1 MNNKRVLQK
10 ATKELDKAK
19 APVKKKDIIVDPMGQ
34 WKYPG
39 QVTRIPSDTIT
50 MEGVDYPVL
59 GVPDNG
65 QPVMMQPGAYYDFPG
80 ANYVDEYP
88 QMKKGGGLKTKKYT
102 RSIEGTNYLF
112 AESDLFKKPKKLS
125 KKRIFHPNAKYY
137 AEGGALLTKEV
148 TCKKCGWEWDAA
160 DGGDDITTCH
170 KCGGQGLVHAQD
182 GGEIEY
188 NGFKYKKVNGQWIN
202 SKSGAP
208 VTDQL
213 LIQKLTYEGKP
224 VGSPVVQS
232 APKPKPISTVTKQQ
246 QLETI
251 KNSPVIA
258 DQRKANQ
265 LRDEIRN
272 ENIYFPKGEPS
283 EDEPEGIE
291 GAINSALGYPMAKA
305 ALSAEFATNE
315 GQVDNYRHANAG
327 RYAAEAIKDM
337 TGNIPY
343 LSDAA
348 AIIGANALGLGHEV
362 GTFFTNDDDTKP
374 WTSKLKESGEDMYNN
389 FVGTTVGISDMPSV
403 EKTDKLL
410 NLSYSNQ
417 LPDGYVKDPRA
428 PRNVPNNMYF
438 KHGPKDPGRY
448 RSRYEDGGEYVELDL
463 TPEEIQEYAKGGFIV
478 EHLDEYAKGG
488 QSGCPPGYTKVNG
501 RCVNTSQWQNV
512 PEKNKSKSKKVQ
524 PFVTSDPDEYAYRK
538 AAYDDSLYL
547 VKEYNSKQ
555 PKAEKYLNY
564 TGILHNTRQ
573 PAVRTVNG
581 FKPAGTDPNY
591 SGSSY
596 AGWSPAWEKY
606 MKNTQNYDTPF
617 ENRPIGHAFQ
627 KTYFD
632 RHAIST
638 PFGSRTVTLPG
649 EKQRESIR
657 TAVRFKP
664 PVQPV
669 IFAKPQEKKEFHYP
683 KKETKTDNT
692 KKPVPP
698 GKTWQGDYTESSTL
712 DPKTG
717 KVVTIKE
724 PIYEDRLPIREPER
738 GSLQPF
744 VKINYPPPPPPYHGV
759 EPNIQ
764 GNEVPMY
771 ATPDSGAEFVPDTE
785 RYIDWDGNSIGF
797 NGIRFRKPGHGGD
810 LIKKGRRHYLHYPS
824 IETRHSGD
832 IVPEEEEFGMGG
844 IAKYPNGG
852 EPKPRKV
859 RREVKPFTTSNLK
872 EYAKRKQAYDDSLT
886 LYKASLQEHDLL
898 KKTKGVAAYDPLY
911 DKEAYDAY
919 KRLGYPKGY
928 NVNVKR
934 SDNTNTRSVMYEKP
948 VQPVNKKSK
957 PVPKKPQPV
966 NKKSKKVDPFVTS
979 DPKEYALRKAAYDD
993 SLYLY
998 NKTQDIK
1005 NLKYYEKSQEPSYY
1019 RWKGDINSLNR
1030 FMKKNNMDTGYKYD
1044 EAKDFPG
1051 KIKPVKT
1058 EDFGEGIKYPIY
1070 KKPVQPVL
1078 FKEEIKEDPIVK
1090 PIIPV
1095 EQPQPPIQDN
1105 YPPPPVGGFPPGP
1118 PPPPP
1123 FNGVE
1128 PFIQGDPIP
1137 EYATPDR
1144 DAQWVAQKERYIDW
1158 NGNNI
1163 SYKLP
1168 RFRKPGHSGPLVKGS
1183 RTHYLRYPSIETR
1196 NSADIIPEEEE
1207 FAMGGEYN
1215 LGDEIELTEA
1225 EVKRLK
1231 SLGYIIEEV

>member
-182 GGEIEY
+182 GGFPFKTELSPKEEIQFQKFYNTLPENLQQDDPSYDIRGYWDSEGRPSEFDYSQPKEDDGYYHAYSINGNTGEY
-188 NGFKYKKVNGQWIN
+188 LKSPWHPTFQHAIDEDRKMGYRPTVNVRG
-202 SKSGAP
+202 
-208 VTDQL
+208 
-213 LIQKLTYEGKP
+213 E
-224 VGSPVVQS
+224 
-232 APKPKPISTVTKQQ
+232 
-246 QLETI
+246 
-251 KNSPVIA
+251 VIA
-258 DQRKANQ
+258 T
-265 LRDEIRN
+265 
-272 ENIYFPKGEPS
+272 ENPS
-283 EDEPEGIE
+283 IADDYIE
-291 GAINSALGYPMAKA
+291 A
-305 ALSAEFATNE
+305 
-315 GQVDNYRHANAG
+315 
-327 RYAAEAIKDM
+327 
-337 TGNIPY
+337 
-343 LSDAA
+343 
-348 AIIGANALGLGHEV
+348 
-362 GTFFTNDDDTKP
+362 
-374 WTSKLKESGEDMYNN
+374 
-389 FVGTTVGISDMPSV
+389 
-403 EKTDKLL
+403 
-410 NLSYSNQ
+410 
-417 LPDGYVKDPRA
+417 
-428 PRNVPNNMYF
+428 
-438 KHGPKDPGRY
+438 
-448 RSRYEDGGEYVELDL
+448 DL

-478 EHLDEYAKGG
+478 ENLDDYAKGG
-488 QSGCPPGYTKVNG
+488 ASGCPPGYTKVNG
-501 RCVNTSQWQNV
+501 RCVNTRQWQDV

-538 AAYDDSLYL
+538 AAYDDSLYV

-555 PKAEKYLNY
+555 PKAEKYWNY
-564 TGILHNTRQ
+564 SGIIPAGKQ

-581 FKPAGTDPNY
+581 FEPTGTNPNY
-591 SGSSY
+591 SGWSR

-606 MKNTQNYDTPF
+606 MKNTQNYDIPF
-617 ENRPIGHAFQ
+617 ENRPIGYAFQ
-627 KTYFD
+627 RKFFD
-632 RHAIST
+632 RHVIAT
-638 PFGSRTVTLPG
+638 PFGTKTFTLPG
-649 EKQRESIR
+649 EKQLESIR
-657 TAVRFKP
+657 TEPRFKP

-759 EPNIQ
+759 EPNIE

-771 ATPDSGAEFVPDTE
+771 ATPDPGAEFVPDTE

-797 NGIRFRKPGHGGD
+797 NGVRFRKPGHGGD

-872 EYAKRKQAYDDSLT
+872 EYQKRKQAYDDSLT
-886 LYKASLQEHDLL
+886 LYNAGLEEYDLA
-898 KKTKGVAAYDPLY
+898 KKTKGLINSPLY
-911 DKEAYDAY
+911 EPEAYEAY
-919 KRLGYPKGY
+919 RRLGYPKGY
-928 NVNVKR
+928 NVNMKR
-934 SDNTNTRSVMYEKP
+934 SDNTNTRGVMYEKP
-948 VQPVNKKSK
+948 VQPVNKKTK

-966 NKKSKKVDPFVTS
+966 NKKSQQVKPFVTS

-993 SLYLY
+993 SLTLY
-998 NKTQDIK
+998 K
-1005 NLKYYEKSQEPSYY
+1005 NSASFNNAKIRAHLEAEASPEYMAAHPNAFGENASQEQWDRLYAARNYAEKRKQNPLLKNVVNKPDLPTPYFEKYGQNILPELSYSPPTQ
-1019 RWKGDINSLNR
+1019 KVIFKESPKST
-1030 FMKKNNMDTGYKYD
+1030 KKTYPPK
-1044 EAKDFPG
+1044 
-1051 KIKPVKT
+1051 VK
-1058 EDFGEGIKYPIY
+1058 EPIKYVNPPVEERIPI
-1070 KKPVQPVL
+1070 
-1078 FKEEIKEDPIVK
+1078 
-1090 PIIPV
+1090 
-1095 EQPQPPIQDN
+1095 EQPQPPVQDN
-1105 YPPPPVGGFPPGP
+1105 YPPPPPPPAGVFPPEYH
-1118 PPPPP
+1118 
-1123 FNGVE
+1123 GVE
-1128 PFIQGDPIP
+1128 PDIQGDPIP

-1225 EVKRLK
+1225 EVRRLK

>member
-137 AEGGALLTKEV
+137 AEGGALLTKKV

-389 FVGTTVGISDMPSV
+389 FIGTTVGISDMPSV

-438 KHGPKDPGRY
+438 KHGPKDPGRD

-478 EHLDEYAKGG
+478 EDVLDHMAEGG
-488 QSGCPPGYTKVNG
+488 DPGDIQCPPGYTKVNG

-538 AAYDDSLYL
+538 AAYDDSLRYYNAYQMQDKL
-547 VKEYNSKQ
+547 MGPGSKIEKNSKYTWTTKDLKEGRKKRIVRGLERYGPIAQ
-555 PKAEKYLNY
+555 DYQNEAHQFKKGYNDWTATKADHQLIKYYKSL
-564 TGILHNTRQ
+564 
-573 PAVRTVNG
+573 G
-581 FKPAGTDPNY
+581 FTDKDIMYHSSPDIVSDKIKSVGSYYDGNASSPIYKKPMQ
-591 SGSSY
+591 
-596 AGWSPAWEKY
+596 E
-606 MKNTQNYDTPF
+606 
-617 ENRPIGHAFQ
+617 
-627 KTYFD
+627 
-632 RHAIST
+632 
-638 PFGSRTVTLPG
+638 
-649 EKQRESIR
+649 
-657 TAVRFKP
+657 
-664 PVQPV
+664 V
-669 IFAKPQEKKEFHYP
+669 IFQ
-683 KKETKTDNT
+683 KETKTDNT

-698 GKTWQGDYTESSTL
+698 GKTYQGDYTESVTL
-712 DPKTG
+712 NPETG
-717 KVVTIKE
+717 EIVTIKE

-744 VKINYPPPPPPYHGV
+744 VKKIYPPPPPPYHGV

-771 ATPDSGAEFVPDTE
+771 ATPDSGAEFVPQTE

-852 EPKPRKV
+852 DPKP
-859 RREVKPFTTSNLK
+859 
-872 EYAKRKQAYDDSLT
+872 KR
-886 LYKASLQEHDLL
+886 
-898 KKTKGVAAYDPLY
+898 
-911 DKEAYDAY
+911 
-919 KRLGYPKGY
+919 
-928 NVNVKR
+928 
-934 SDNTNTRSVMYEKP
+934 
-948 VQPVNKKSK
+948 KSK
-957 PVPKKPQPV
+957 PLVI
-966 NKKSKKVDPFVTS
+966 T
-979 DPKEYALRKAAYDD
+979 DPKEYAYRKAAYDD
-993 SLYLY
+993 SLWLY
-998 NKTQDIK
+998 QNNLRTPPLMQPYKSKYKKNDSWFDKFNKWSVDEKVINRK
-1005 NLKYYEKSQEPSYY
+1005 NLTLTPQQFNQGLKTTWYQSGIGKFIHPVGDGKSQDLEHLYTTNEADKHTYSPAYDSYY
-1019 RWKGDINSLNR
+1019 DIGKSKNQKTGYYLTDHRDLPNNEPISYVGNIMR
-1030 FMKKNNMDTGYKYD
+1030 SKNNY
-1044 EAKDFPG
+1044 
-1051 KIKPVKT
+1051 
-1058 EDFGEGIKYPIY
+1058 GESDQRISHFEPRY
-1070 KKPVQPVL
+1070 KKPVQPVF
-1078 FKEEIKEDPIVK
+1078 FKEETKPTKKTYPPVVKKPVTYVNPPVEERIPI
-1090 PIIPV
+1090 
-1095 EQPQPPIQDN
+1095 EQPQPPVQDN
-1105 YPPPPVGGFPPGP
+1105 YPPPP

-1225 EVKRLK
+1225 EVRRLK